1 MKARLRTTV
10 AALVCLAA
18 GSAALAQ
25 QTPSNTAVPAQN
37 GVVGP
42 SQLQNF
48 SINGTVTKPATTPRA
63 QERPQQPEQQRPG
76 TASTAAPAAAQTQTQ
91 PRNPSRRAE
100 QIPAVETPRT
110 RSTDQAAEVTPAAP
124 PALAQESL
132 NSVAADEI
140 PRAPPTAERVSS
152 NGISF
157 LPWLIAALALAAGA
171 AWFFLRRR
179 PRESFAGAGSID
191 LFEASPAPTPAPRV
205 HTPPSAAQPVPP
217 PPQPVPTGVVSTR
230 LRPWLEIEL
239 NPDRGV
245 VDDEKAAV
253 AFELSVYNSGS
264 VPARDVVLEATLF
277 AAGPAQDQQIKLFF
291 DNPVGKGDPIPVI
304 PPMKRATVNTVVF
317 IARDKVR
324 PIEVEG
330 RSLFVPVIAV
340 NALYSSGTT
349 KAQTSASF
357 IVGKQTSGEK
367 LAPFRLDLGRR
378 IFRGL
383 AAREHELKIRK

>member
-18 GSAALAQ
+18 GSPALAQ
-25 QTPSNTAVPAQN
+25 QTPSNTTAPAQN

-48 SINGTVTKPATTPRA
+48 SINGTVTKPATTPPAEERA
-63 QERPQQPEQQRPG
+63 QPPQQRPG
-76 TASTAAPAAAQTQTQ
+76 TASSSAPATAQTQTQ
-91 PRNPSRRAE
+91 PRTSSRSGA
-100 QIPAVETPRT
+100 QVPTVETPRN
-110 RSTDQAAEVTPAAP
+110 RPNDQAAEITAAP
-124 PALAQESL
+124 PPVVTQ
-132 NSVAADEI
+132 
-140 PRAPPTAERVSS
+140 APPTVSDSIPVGEIAPSPRTAEPVSS

-157 LPWLIAALALAAGA
+157 LPWLIAALALAGGG

-179 PRESFAGAGSID
+179 PRESFAGAGNID
-191 LFEASPAPTPAPRV
+191 LFDAPLAPTPAPRV
-205 HTPPSAAQPVPP
+205 DTPPPAPAAPAPEL
-217 PPQPVPTGVVSTR
+217 VPTGVVSTR

-245 VDDEKAAV
+245 IDDEKAAV

-264 VPARDVVLEATLF
+264 VAARDVALEATLF
-277 AAGPAQDQQIKLFF
+277 AAGPSQDQQIQLFF

-340 NALYSSGTT
+340 NALYSWGRT
-349 KAQTSASF
+349 KAQTSASYV
-357 IVGKQTSGEK
+357 VGKQTSGEK

-383 AAREHELKIRK
+383 AAREHELKVRK

>member
-18 GSAALAQ
+18 GSQALAQ
-25 QTPSNTAVPAQN
+25 QTPSNTTAAAQN
-37 GVVGP
+37 TVVGP

-48 SINGTVTKPATTPRA
+48 SINGTVTKPATTPPAEEPA
-63 QERPQQPEQQRPG
+63 QPPQQRPG
-76 TASTAAPAAAQTQTQ
+76 TASSPAPATTQTETQ
-91 PRNPSRRAE
+91 PRASQRRGG
-100 QIPAVETPRT
+100 QVPAVETPRD
-110 RSTDQAAEVTPAAP
+110 RSTDQAAEVIAAP
-124 PALAQESL
+124 PPAVTQ
-132 NSVAADEI
+132 
-140 PRAPPTAERVSS
+140 PPTVSDSIPADQIPAGPPSDEPVSS

-157 LPWLIAALALAAGA
+157 LPWLIAALALAGGS

-179 PRESFAGAGSID
+179 PREGFAGAGSIE
-191 LFEASPAPTPAPRV
+191 LFDAPLAPTPAPRV
-205 HTPPSAAQPVPP
+205 QTPPSAPASAPD
-217 PPQPVPTGVVSTR
+217 PVPTGVVSTR

-264 VPARDVVLEATLF
+264 VAARDVVLEATLF
-277 AAGPAQDQQIKLFF
+277 AAGPMQDQQIQLFF

-324 PIEVEG
+324 PIKVEG

-340 NALYSSGTT
+340 NALYSWGRTR
-349 KAQTSASF
+349 AQTSASY

-383 AAREHELKIRK
+383 AAREHELKVRK